1 MTLKQPQLGDPRRPQ
16 AGVRPTEAVP
26 ADAFPWLHTASDLWR
41 FTLEQESTCCGS
53 RTERWPIGKGG
64 LEGGHLGGR
73 KNSGIKPGKED
84 SPRKR

>member
-1 MTLKQPQLGDPRRPQ
+1 MHKAELVWTTVERIFYVLYGCITCQLKSL
-16 AGVRPTEAVP
+16 
-26 ADAFPWLHTASDLWR
+26 
-41 FTLEQESTCCGS
+41 
-53 RTERWPIGKGG
+53 WPIGKGG